1 MQAETQISKLLL
13 QITYNGDFKV
23 CRLFAEILCY
33 DYYHTQAGRL
43 TTTEHK
49 QQYHAMWAM
58 SEWQNITAFPLKI
71 DLHSLFSAVQTKP
84 GWNQANK

>member
-13 QITYNGDFKV
+13 QIIYNGDLKV

-33 DYYHTQAGRL
+33 DYYHIQAGRL

-49 QQYHAMWAM
+49 QQYHAMWAV
-58 SEWQNITAFPLKI
+58 SEWQYYSISP
-71 DLHSLFSAVQTKP
+71 
-84 GWNQANK
+84 